1 MKFSEIN
8 KAFTAKVA
16 EWMAKGYHINTA
28 TMEGH
33 QGEIGKI
40 DLTDGKEII
49 RINLASGSEIVHEG
63 KNGVVRSYWLDYVEL
78 TVGRDTCKIEPDGDW
93 SMRTLWTNDLAVVE
107 TCRWYVIG
115 KTRRGKWYGTK
126 DDAIACKDK
135 AIRRRCARRM
145 NDDSAELGDAAKK
158 AVLSYVRR
166 QKGCATCKLA
176 DIKVFRENGRYKV
189 KARGKSFTLR

>member
-8 KAFTAKVA
+8 KAFTGKVA
-16 EWMAKGYHINTA
+16 EWMAKGFHINTA
-28 TMEGH
+28 TMSGH
-33 QGEIGKI
+33 QGEISKI
-40 DLTDGKEII
+40 DMTDGKEII

-78 TVGRDTCKIEPDGDW
+78 TVGRDTSGCEADGA
-93 SMRTLWTNDLAVVE
+93 STCGTLWTNELAVSE
-107 TCRWYVIG
+107 TFRWYVIG
-115 KTRRGKWYGTK
+115 EKRGGKWYGTK
-126 DDAIACKDK
+126 EEAIACQDK
-135 AIRRRCARRM
+135 AIDRRLARKLS
-145 NDDSAELGDAAKK
+145 DVDAELGDAAKK